1 MLVNDLRALTTT
13 AVSAAADQR
22 TQISTRKAA
31 ASTAAYK
38 ASLNFDT
45 KHKVL
50 ICLLKIQLS
59 ANFSDIIDSL

>member
-31 ASTAAYK
+31 APTTAYK

>member
-22 TQISTRKAA
+22 TQISTRKVAT
-31 ASTAAYK
+31 STTAYK